1 MNTVRP
7 VTDELSKAYLNFIG
21 EVAAARPTHMSAR
34 FVVPA
39 DHELRGD
46 HCVRIVKAAK
56 IALKALVEDAGTNDP
71 TGIIE
76 ASGLVTTIDACL
88 SDLAGDIGGTFE
100 KTAEQMR
107 SDRAA

>member
-34 FVVPA
+34 FVVAA

-46 HCVRIVKAAK
+46 HCVRIVKAAM
-56 IALKALVEDAGTNDP
+56 IALKALVEDAGANDP
-71 TGIIE
+71 TGIIH
-76 ASGLVTTIDACL
+76 ASGLVASIEAYM
-88 SDLAGDIGGTFE
+88 SDLAGEIGGTLG
-100 KTAEQMR
+100 KVAEQMR
-107 SDRAA
+107 SDKAA